1 MTVTKLPYNQDYHLD
16 YRFLK
21 MVRIQRDLTLKDMAV
36 HMGVD
41 VPTLSRL
48 ERQEMQW
55 SPLYAERFKEACK
68 RIRVSNIE
76 VASLRKIIELREQ
89 RGLK

>member
-1 MTVTKLPYNQDYHLD
+1 MTNTKLPYNQDYHLD

-21 MVRIQRDLTLKDMAV
+21 LVRIQRNLTLKNMSEY
-36 HMGVD
+36 MGVD

-48 ERQEMQW
+48 ERQELQW
-55 SPLYAERFKEACK
+55 TPLYASRFKDACS
-68 RIRVSNIE
+68 RIRLSNME
-76 VASLRKIIELREQ
+76 VASLRRVIELREA